1 MNTDNEMLSFIY
13 YVLID
18 KVKNLSYL
26 QYCVLAIVIILLR

>member
-1 MNTDNEMLSFIY
+1 MNTNNEMLSFIY

-26 QYCVLAIVIILLR
+26 KYRVLAIVIILLR